1 MNETMSIYINYWY
14 KKIININHILFNPTH
29 LIFFF
34 FFAPFDVYPKLE
46 KIYITP
52 QKACSC
58 ITLKHHKSVPDCWKS
73 LEKLLMSN

>member
-1 MNETMSIYINYWY
+1 MNETSIYIHYWY
-14 KKIININHILFNPTH
+14 KKIINISHILFNPTH

-46 KIYITP
+46 KKNINP

-58 ITLKHHKSVPDCWKS
+58 ITLKHHKSVADCWKS

>member
-46 KIYITP
+46 KNIYYPT
-52 QKACSC
+52 
-58 ITLKHHKSVPDCWKS
+58 KS
-73 LEKLLMSN
+73 L

>member
-1 MNETMSIYINYWY
+1 MNETMPIYLNYWY

-46 KIYITP
+46 KMRFISERNKWFY
-52 QKACSC
+52 A
-58 ITLKHHKSVPDCWKS
+58 
-73 LEKLLMSN
+73 